1 MVAPLWWI
9 QWHLDRTEVLPYA
22 TIYPRLDVSDDW
34 YIQDWIYLLYREIP
48 VWWLYREIPVSCYDM
63 KGDTCMICKE
73 TLVWSVGRYPYDVQG
88 DTCMVITVIL
98 VSCLFIFFDVYM
110 HQYDLNFSLMWYV
123 PKGDSHK
130 KKWVKHEVRSKATRI
145 EQEEN
150 RHSRRLVY
158 RCSTHEESVETS
170 KLCIPH
176 HNWHESTTTYAALG
190 VFPQPKQL
198 VAWIQAGINTS
209 FTRMFENRLWY
220 HMKHP

>member
-1 MVAPLWWI
+1 MQGDTCVI
-9 QWHLDRTEVLPYA
+9 C
-22 TIYPRLDVSDDW
+22 
-34 YIQDWIYLLYREIP
+34 REIP
-48 VWWLYREIPVSCYDM
+48 VWCSRRYMYGDHS
-63 KGDTCMICKE
+63 DTCKLLVHFFWCLHASIWFEFCTYVIC
-73 TLVWSVGRYPYDVQG
+73 S
-88 DTCMVITVIL
+88 
-98 VSCLFIFFDVYM
+98 
-110 HQYDLNFSLMWYV
+110 
-123 PKGDSHK
+123 KGTMDYGLWDSHK